1 MGFQSWKEEFRVP
14 GPVGVATVK
23 VVNKTED
30 GITDCYGTTV
40 PTDATTGY
48 APGCKFVHTDGT
60 TGTTVYINEGTGTS
74 CDFNAVVT
82 GENRM
87 ITVATGLDQNPNAA
101 FGKVYWV
108 DENTGDDD
116 NSGLT
121 PALAF
126 ATLGEAI
133 TVSNAEVGN
142 YNVNTIYIN
151 AQTYTE
157 TLTVYPKNVNII
169 GIGGKVRI
177 GGVSTFATPGNN
189 VHWYN
194 IQFRQATAAPTV
206 TLGGGMYYSGGF
218 HNCVFDNGGGSVAT
232 YALQLATVTDFVVED
247 CIFKGNPV
255 FPTAINIT
263 GNCVN
268 LVIRRNRI
276 IATTNGILIASASVG
291 YQNQIEENFI
301 GRSMTDPNSSAQMA
315 YGIKSM
321 KADGHSGFSMVNN
334 RIEAVDGIYFAHTT
348 GTNET
353 DACLGNICSQAGTGT
368 SEVDYTG

>member
-1 MGFQSWKEEFRVP
+1 VGFLSWKEDFRVP
-14 GPVGVATVK
+14 GPAGVATPK

-177 GGVSTFATPGNN
+177 DGVSTFATPGNN

-218 HNCVFDNGGGSVAT
+218 HNCVFDNSGGSAAT
-232 YALQLATVTDFVVED
+232 YALQMATVTDFVVED